1 MSKFLSES
9 KKALAPYTPGEQPKN
24 TNLIKLNTNES
35 PFPPSPKVIE
45 AVSAEAVS
53 RLRLYS
59 DIQTTGLVQAIAERN
74 NLSPAQVITSNGSDE
89 ILAFAFQAFGENGIT
104 FPDITYGFYSVWAD
118 LFGLTARVVPLN
130 KDFTVPLEQFMTN
143 THTVVLAN
151 PNAPTGLALP
161 MSDIRRLLEANPDQ
175 AVIID
180 EAYADFAKESAVSLI
195 GEYENLLVVQT
206 FSKSRQL
213 AGARLGFAMGQKEL
227 IDDLNRIKFSFN
239 PYNVNSMTQLAGE
252 AAMRD
257 EAYFVS
263 CRDQIIAAREWTEE
277 ELKKLGFTVLPSSA
291 NFIFAAPGFCG
302 GAEYLSALR
311 EKNILVRHWKSERI
325 KDYVRITVGTQAQME
340 TLIEV
345 TKELM
350 K

>member
-9 KKALAPYTPGEQPKN
+9 KKALAPYTPGEQPKT

-89 ILAFAFQAFGENGIT
+89 ILAFAFQAFGEAGVT

-118 LFGLTARVVPLN
+118 LFGCPARIIPLN
-130 KDFTVPLEQFMTN
+130 EDFTVPVESFLTN

-161 MSDIRRLLEANPDQ
+161 MSEIRRVLEANPDQ

-180 EAYADFAKESAVSLI
+180 EAYADFAQESAVSLI
-195 GEYENLLVVQT
+195 PEYENLLVVQT

-213 AGARLGFAMGQKEL
+213 AGARLGFAMGNPAL
-227 IDDLNRIKFSFN
+227 IEDLNRIKFSFN

-263 CRDQIIAAREWTEE
+263 CRDRIIAAREWTQA
-277 ELKKLGFTVLPSSA
+277 ELRKLGFTVLPSQT
-291 NFIFAAPGFCG
+291 NFIFAAPNFCG
-302 GAEYLSALR
+302 GAEYLAALR
-311 EKNILVRHWKSERI
+311 ERNILVRHWKSERI
-325 KDYVRITVGTQAQME
+325 KDYIRITVGTQAQME
-340 TLIEV
+340 TLIDV